1 MPDVERRYYVI
12 CEYNCKFESMTKEQ
26 IIAAIEEATGNV
38 PTHIDDAFITK
49 LKEINKNG
57 AVKFWVGTRAEY
69 NALQTKRTDTLYMI
83 TDDDIIASLTA
94 RIEALEAAIMNG
106 GQE

>member
-49 LKEINKNG
+49 LKEINKKRCCQVLG
-57 AVKFWVGTRAEY
+57 RHTR
-69 NALQTKRTDTLYMI
+69 
-83 TDDDIIASLTA
+83 
-94 RIEALEAAIMNG
+94 RIQRLADETN
-106 GQE
+106 